1 MSLKYAV
8 VGTGAIGGYFGGR
21 LAEAGKDVH
30 FLLHS
35 DYEHVKE
42 HGLKVDSV
50 EGDFHLKEVNCY
62 KSSSDMPVCNV
73 VLVCLKTT
81 QNYLLKD
88 ILPPLVNEKSLVILI
103 QNGFGLE
110 AELAKDFSD
119 MNIAGGLAFIGS
131 GKVGPGHISHTDFG
145 RINIGMFQ
153 GEGHDILEIIQN
165 DFADSKVQ
173 IELTKNLVKAR
184 WQKLVWNVPYNGLC
198 VVMNCTCDKLNA
210 QPDMRSL
217 VHDLMMEVVE
227 ASVACGYPLDAKA
240 ADKMLA
246 HTDSMTPYSPSMK
259 LDFDNKRAMEIEAI
273 YSLSVKEA
281 ARHGYAMKKVEM
293 LEKQLKFIQENF
305 QQTP

>member
-21 LAEAGKDVH
+21 LSESGKEVH

-35 DYEHVKE
+35 DYEHVKQ

-50 EGDFHLKEVNCY
+50 EGDFYLKAVNCY
-62 KSSSDMPVCNV
+62 ASSSDMPVCDV

-81 QNYLLKD
+81 QNYLLKE
-88 ILPPLVNEKSLVILI
+88 ILPSIVNEKSLVILI

-110 AELAKDFSD
+110 AELAKDFPN

-131 GKVGPGHISHTDFG
+131 GKIAPGHISHTDFG

-153 GEGHDILEIIQN
+153 GEGLETLEVIKN
-165 DFADSKVQ
+165 DFAESKVQ

-210 QPDMRSL
+210 QPDMRTL

-227 ASVACGYPLDAKA
+227 ASVACGYPLSADA

-259 LDFDNKRAMEIEAI
+259 LDFDHKRAMEIEAI
-273 YSLSVKEA
+273 YSLSIKEA
-281 ARHGYAMKKVEM
+281 AKCGYEMKKVGM
-293 LEKQLKFIQENF
+293 LEKQLKFIQSNY
-305 QQTP
+305 